1 MDLWEAARSR
11 AQELVKLDLDAM
23 AAEDEY
29 IHNDT
34 LNVTKTTS
42 TAPKTEPPAIQ
53 QNMLSSSSSHHQPA
67 QSTASSWSLL
77 DRKPSSSQN
86 RQDSTA
92 RLQQATARLNAM
104 VFDNNNAPASTTSS
118 VVSVPPS
125 STAHSLPS
133 ASDADSDDN
142 ASQDS
147 YDADDP
153 IMSLL
158 QKQKQPTHKNHDDK
172 NKRFMNDLDQRMAQP
187 PSSHTPLPP
196 MEVESGPPR
205 RPWPWQRSA
214 ATNDKPSSS
223 SNNNNN
229 NVMGPLWARP
239 KKKKP
244 TADEGF
250 VMVSSGHLG
259 FSEEER
265 QALANL
271 QKQSAEAA
279 EGGGG
284 NFVTNHP
291 RESFIAL
298 TLVLGAAV
306 YFYTRLTAADELVR

>member
-104 VFDNNNAPASTTSS
+104 VFDNNAPASTTSS
-118 VVSVPPS
+118 VISVPPS

-214 ATNDKPSSS
+214 ATNDKPSS
-223 SNNNNN
+223 NNNNN